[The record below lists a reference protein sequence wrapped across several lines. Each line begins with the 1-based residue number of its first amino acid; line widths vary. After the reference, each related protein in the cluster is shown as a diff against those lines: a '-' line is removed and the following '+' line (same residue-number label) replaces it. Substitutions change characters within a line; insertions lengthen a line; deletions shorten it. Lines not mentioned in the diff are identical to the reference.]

1 MLTSPRAIARTERT
15 KSESGQSQLL
25 DQIRGRDL
33 GTSVTIDVAQVIP
46 DPGEN
51 LDTQAVK
58 DFSEVA
64 VDQIDSLEIKYE
76 GPM

>member
-1 MLTSPRAIARTERT
+1 LT
-15 KSESGQSQLL
+15 
-25 DQIRGRDL
+25 
-33 GTSVTIDVAQVIP
+33 VAQVIP

-51 LDTQAVK
+51 LDTQAGK

>member
-1 MLTSPRAIARTERT
+1 MQPHTISGTLAI
-15 KSESGQSQLL
+15 S
-25 DQIRGRDL
+25 
-33 GTSVTIDVAQVIP
+33 IDVAQVIL

-64 VDQIDSLEIKYE
+64 VDEIDSLEIKYE